1 MPRQYRVENFKYG
14 IINKLENKT
23 IPPGSASRALNWQT
37 KGDKIELRRGYAILG
52 GTDAGVGRVTGAWI
66 ANDVFGNEVP
76 LRKIGRKLQYYDVD
90 TLAWVEIGSDLFPA
104 AASDEDVFFDNIT
117 GLAGAQTWCG
127 SPNSGL
133 YKIMIN
139 GGRSSKVAPSAEDN
153 YSAAKNHKGYIKI
166 KKNRIILWGKLEDPA
181 GLRGSYI
188 DAMNYTTVTNE
199 VLGTGDAV
207 DKTFSGT
214 LAAVT
219 GIRTCFAIVVDAVVV
234 GGGTETFTD
243 NRDGTLTSNL
253 GGTGTINYQTGA
265 ISLIFN
271 TAPDTAQSV
280 LVDYQWEDST
290 NGGLADFTESAT
302 RVAGQG
308 FYLQQGDG
316 GELMNVETLNDVE
329 YCIHKYKTWA
339 VDLTNDDTNA
349 TNEIFREKAGIPN
362 QRASLS
368 TGDGI
373 YYVDDRDESD
383 VKIRI
388 LKIYP
393 GSTEVIPSSISNNLD
408 LSDYR
413 FDQAA
418 IFEFGDFILV
428 TCRTKDSVDS
438 SDVGV
443 NNRVLVYNKLW
454 KSWDVVDYSARMF
467 FTYGGA
473 LHCGDSLSKNIL
485 ELFSGFDDNGA
496 ENDNYYD
503 TNLDEMQLREL
514 KKSRSL
520 IFEGEIQTD
529 KTIEIWI
536 SVDNSSYVKLGD
548 IEGDGAYVDVSQSVT
563 VGATTIGKLPV
574 GGGNSADVVT
584 AYHYMK
590 EMRVRNIID
599 KFQRVSLRF
608 IGTGI
613 GYASIS
619 SYEHFDITLHGARI
633 PSKYNIL

>member
-1 MPRQYRVENFKYG
+1 MPRSYRIENFKYG
-14 IINKLENKT
+14 IINKLEKKIT
-23 IPPGSASRALNWQT
+23 PPGSATRALNWQT
-37 KGDKIELRRGYAILG
+37 KGDKIEVRRGYALLG
-52 GTDAGVGRVTGAWI
+52 ADAGVGRVTGGWI

-90 TLAWVEIGSDLFPA
+90 TLAWAEIGSDLFPLA
-104 AASDEDVFFDNIT
+104 ATDEDVFFDNIT

-139 GGRSSKVAPSAEDN
+139 GGRSTKVAPGAKDN

-166 KKNRIILWGKLEDPA
+166 KKNRIVLWGKLEDPA
-181 GLRGSYI
+181 GFRGSYI

-199 VLGTGDAV
+199 VLGTGNAST
-207 DKTFSGT
+207 KSFSGT

-219 GIRTCFAIVVDAVVV
+219 GIRTCFALVIDAQVV
-234 GGGTETFTD
+234 GGATETFTD

-253 GGTGTINYQTGA
+253 GGTGTINYSTGA
-265 ISLIFN
+265 IALVFN

-329 YCIHKYKTWA
+329 YCIHKDKTWA
-339 VDLTNDDTNA
+339 VNFTNDDTNA
-349 TNEIFREKAGIPN
+349 TNEVFREKAGIPN

-373 YYVDDRDESD
+373 YYIDDRDESD
-383 VKIRI
+383 IKIRL

-393 GSTEVIPSSISNNLD
+393 GSTEVIPTSISNNFD

-413 FDQAA
+413 FDQGV
-418 IFEFGDFILV
+418 IYEFGDFILIS
-428 TCRTKDSVDS
+428 CRTKDSVDS

-454 KSWDVVDYSARMF
+454 KSWDVVDYYARMF
-467 FTYGGA
+467 LTYGGA

-485 ELFSGFDDNGA
+485 EIFSGFDDNGA

-503 TNLDEMQLREL
+503 TNLDEMDLREL

-520 IFEGEIQTD
+520 IFEGEIQAD

-536 SVDNSSYVKLGD
+536 SIDNGSYVKLGD
-548 IEGDGAYVDVSQSVT
+548 IEGDGAYVDVSQAVT
-563 VGATTIGKLPV
+563 VGATTIGKFPV

-590 EMRVRNIID
+590 EMRVRNIVD
-599 KFQRVSLRF
+599 KFQRASLRF
-608 IGTGI
+608 VGVGI

-619 SYEHFDITLHGARI
+619 SYEYFDITLHGARV
-633 PSKYNIL
+633 PSKYNV